1 MEGIST
7 MLKLFFKGIVIGVAN
22 IMPGVS
28 GGTLAVILGVYDKL
42 TEAIGNFLTVPLK
55 KKIEYLKFLG
65 IIGIGAGI
73 GIGLFA
79 KIIEFCF
86 TNYPK
91 STASFFSLLII
102 PSIPYIV
109 KGEDKSNGKNRLFF
123 ILGALFTLVFVFLD
137 YFLGGNSGG
146 GELVKTVTFGYC
158 IKLFICGSLAAGA
171 MIIPGISGSLL
182 LLMIG
187 EYYNILGFISGFFDG
202 LVHIREYSSM
212 AEIINNLYILPLA
225 VFALGVGAGLV
236 VVAKIINMLL
246 SSKHRSVTL
255 FFIAGIIVVSILQIW
270 VNIYK

>member
-1 MEGIST
+1 
-7 MLKLFFKGIVIGVAN
+7 MLKLFFKGMVIGVAN

-28 GGTLAVILGVYDKL
+28 GGTLAVIMGVYDKL
-42 TEAIGNFLTVPLK
+42 TEAIGNFLIVPLK
-55 KKIEYLKFLG
+55 KKIEYAKFLG
-65 IIGIGAGI
+65 VIGTGAAI

-91 STASFFSLLII
+91 STAGFFSLLII
-102 PSIPYIV
+102 PSIPYII
-109 KGEDKSNGKNRLFF
+109 KGEDKKDNKNRLFF
-123 ILGALFTLVFVFLD
+123 LLGAIFTLTFVFLD
-137 YFLGGNSGG
+137 YFFGGDSGG
-146 GELVKTVTFGYC
+146 QQLVRAVTAGYC

-202 LVHIREYSSM
+202 LVHIREYSSLI
-212 AEIINNLYILPLA
+212 EVINNLYIFPLA
-225 VFALGVGAGLV
+225 IFGLGVIAGLV

-246 SSKHRSVTL
+246 SSKYRSVTL

>member
-1 MEGIST
+1 
-7 MLKLFFKGIVIGVAN
+7 MLKLFFKGLVIGIAN

-28 GGTLAVILGVYDKL
+28 GGTLAVIMGVYDKL

-55 KKIEYLKFLG
+55 KKIEYAKFLG
-65 IIGIGAGI
+65 IIGVGAVV

-91 STASFFSLLII
+91 STAGFFSLLII

-109 KGEDKSNGKNRLFF
+109 KGEDKSNNKNRLFF
-123 ILGALFTLVFVFLD
+123 ILGAIFTLIFVFLD
-137 YFLGGNSGG
+137 YYFGGNEGSA
-146 GELVKTVTFGYC
+146 ELVKTISLGYC

-202 LVHIREYSSM
+202 LVHIKEYSSLI
-212 AEIINNLYILPLA
+212 EIANNLYIFPLA
-225 VFALGVGAGLV
+225 IFALGIGTGLI